1 MSIIALKF
9 FHYLAIVFSGGVL
22 VGGGLIN
29 MIYTKANKVPDINVA
44 KVLNILGYIGLGS
57 LIILWI
63 TGLSLS
69 NLLYGSLA
77 INTAFTV
84 KFIAA
89 GFLLILSF
97 AMNIHVYTASKNN
110 LPPNKFIV
118 KMVTMSS
125 RCLIIIVLIGAAIA
139 FN

>member
-44 KVLNILGYIGLGS
+44 KVLKILGYIGLGS

-69 NLLYGSLA
+69 NLLY
-77 INTAFTV
+77 TT
-84 KFIAA
+84 
-89 GFLLILSF
+89 LS
-97 AMNIHVYTASKNN
+97 
-110 LPPNKFIV
+110 
-118 KMVTMSS
+118 
-125 RCLIIIVLIGAAIA
+125 LII
-139 FN
+139 F

>member
-44 KVLNILGYIGLGS
+44 KVLKILGYIGLGS

-118 KMVTMSS
+118 KMVTMMS
-125 RCLIIIVLIGAAIA
+125 RGLIVIVLIGAAIA

>member
-44 KVLNILGYIGLGS
+44 KVLKILGYIGLGS

-77 INTAFTV
+77 INSAFTV

-110 LPPNKFIV
+110 LPQ
-118 KMVTMSS
+118 
-125 RCLIIIVLIGAAIA
+125 IGRASCRERV
-139 FN
+139 

>member
-44 KVLNILGYIGLGS
+44 KVLKGLAS

-63 TGLSLS
+63 TGLLLS

-110 LPPNKFIV
+110 LPPNRFIV

-125 RCLIIIVLIGAAIA
+125 RGLIIIVLIGAAIA

>member
-44 KVLNILGYIGLGS
+44 KVLKILGYIGLGS

-69 NLLYGSLA
+69 NLLYGGLT

-118 KMVTMSS
+118 KMVTMLS
-125 RCLIIIVLIGAAIA
+125 RGLIIIVLIGAAIA

>member
-44 KVLNILGYIGLGS
+44 KVLKILGYIGLGS

-118 KMVTMSS
+118 KMVTMLS
-125 RCLIIIVLIGAAIA
+125 RGLIIIILIGAAIA

>member
-1 MSIIALKF
+1 MTPSI
-9 FHYLAIVFSGGVL
+9 
-22 VGGGLIN
+22 
-29 MIYTKANKVPDINVA
+29 TK
-44 KVLNILGYIGLGS
+44 
-57 LIILWI
+57 
-63 TGLSLS
+63 LSLS
-69 NLLYGSLA
+69 SDLSSFGKTDEIAKAAADAPQIAIAPPISMPNLYWYGSLA

-118 KMVTMSS
+118 H
-125 RCLIIIVLIGAAIA
+125 IP
-139 FN
+139 

>member
-1 MSIIALKF
+1 MLSNEK
-9 FHYLAIVFSGGVL
+9 
-22 VGGGLIN
+22 
-29 MIYTKANKVPDINVA
+29 
-44 KVLNILGYIGLGS
+44 ILGYIGLSS

-63 TGLSLS
+63 TGLLLS

-118 KMVTMSS
+118 KMVTLSS
-125 RCLIIIVLIGAAIA
+125 RGLIIIVLIGAAIA

>member
-44 KVLNILGYIGLGS
+44 KVLKILGYIGLGS

-118 KMVTMSS
+118 KMVTMLS
-125 RCLIIIVLIGAAIA
+125 RGLIIIVLIGAAIA

>member
-44 KVLNILGYIGLGS
+44 KVLKILGYIGLGS

-110 LPPNKFIV
+110 LPPNNFIV

-125 RCLIIIVLIGAAIA
+125 RGLIIIVLIGAAIA